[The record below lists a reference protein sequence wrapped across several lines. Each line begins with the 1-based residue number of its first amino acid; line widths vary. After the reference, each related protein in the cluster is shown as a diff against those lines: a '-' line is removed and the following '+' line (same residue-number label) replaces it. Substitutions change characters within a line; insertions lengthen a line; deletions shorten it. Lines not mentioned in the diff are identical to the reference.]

1 MQLSNSYNKLIDE
14 EDFVIGDI
22 VRKFKGDDCSD
33 AYVRGGPREITHFD
47 PQKVRAAIV
56 TCGGLCP
63 GLNSVIRELVHA
75 LVHLYDAEAVLGIRG
90 GFSGFSEAPGYE
102 AIPLTLESV
111 ADIHHFGGKINYQIY
126 KEDIKKI
133 VILL

>member
-1 MQLSNSYNKLIDE
+1 MNFLLQLSNSYNKLIDE

-63 GLNSVIRELVHA
+63 GLNNQ
-75 LVHLYDAEAVLGIRG
+75 
-90 GFSGFSEAPGYE
+90 
-102 AIPLTLESV
+102 IPLL
-111 ADIHHFGGKINYQIY
+111 KIDSTYLMPSTASASY
-126 KEDIKKI
+126 K
-133 VILL
+133 

>member
-1 MQLSNSYNKLIDE
+1 M
-14 EDFVIGDI
+14 IGDI

-33 AYVRGGPREITHFD
+33 AFVRAGPREVTHFD

-75 LVHLYDAEAVLGIRG
+75 LVHLYDAEAVLGIRSVRSLNFI
-90 GFSGFSEAPGYE
+90 FSDYFPPFHTDSQYWLIGSANCSE
-102 AIPLTLESV
+102 S
-111 ADIHHFGGKINYQIY
+111 IY
-126 KEDIKKI
+126 
-133 VILL
+133 